1 MGQEG
6 TGEGGADGDVAEGAK
21 GVRTIS
27 SAAALHLALWLSA
40 HGQVEHHRDYLVEPY
55 SHRFRH
61 CGSTLS
67 RLE

>member
-27 SAAALHLALWLSA
+27 SCQS
-40 HGQVEHHRDYLVEPY
+40 ED
-55 SHRFRH
+55 
-61 CGSTLS
+61 TI
-67 RLE
+67 